1 LTSSIKVINVRAK
14 IRQAIKVNLIPG
26 VALQVFALSIVLLY
40 FFYAPAQ
47 PTFDFISALKLR
59 YSTSFAIIST
69 AIFGGLLPFVI
80 LFLKKRVTRPFVS
93 HLLFNVLLWA
103 FMGWLIDSFYQL
115 QVLIFGTGVDIAT
128 IIKKTLLDQFV
139 FSVFITSPFI
149 TAMYI
154 WRESNFNGQTT
165 RNELKVS
172 FFKEKLP
179 ATIFSTWV
187 VWLPAVTLVY
197 SMPTALQ
204 LPLFNLVLC
213 FFVLLI
219 SALNKD

>member
-1 LTSSIKVINVRAK
+1 LNTTIKALNVRAK
-14 IRQAIKVNLIPG
+14 IRQAIKVNLMPG
-26 VALQVFALSIVLLY
+26 LALQIFALSIVLCY

-47 PTFDFISALKLR
+47 PIFDSIGALKLK

-69 AIFGGLLPFVI
+69 AIFGGLLPFAI
-80 LFLKKRVTRPFVS
+80 LFLKKRVTKSVIWHF
-93 HLLFNVLLWA
+93 LFNILLWA
-103 FMGWLIDSFYQL
+103 FMGWLIDGFYQL
-115 QVLIFGTGVDIAT
+115 QAFIFGTGVDFWT
-128 IIKKTLLDQFV
+128 IVKKTSLDQFV

-154 WRESNFNGQTT
+154 WRETNFNGEKT
-165 RNELKVS
+165 RNELSVS
-172 FFKEKLP
+172 FF
-179 ATIFSTWV
+179 STWI
-187 VWLPAVTLVY
+187 VWLPAVTLIY
-197 SMPTALQ
+197 SMPLALQ

>member
-1 LTSSIKVINVRAK
+1 LNSTIKAIDARTK
-14 IRQAIKVNLIPG
+14 IRQAIRVNLMPG
-26 VALQVFALSIVLLY
+26 LVLQIFALSIVLCY

-47 PTFDFISALKLR
+47 PIFDFIGALKLK
-59 YSTSFAIIST
+59 YSTSFAIFST

-80 LFLKKRVTRPFVS
+80 LFLKKRVTKPVIS
-93 HLLFNVLLWA
+93 HLLFNILLWA

-115 QVLIFGTGVDIAT
+115 QAFIFGNGVDAWT
-128 IIKKTLLDQFV
+128 IVKKTLFDQFV

-149 TAMYI
+149 TTMYI
-154 WRESNFNGQTT
+154 WRETNFNGEKT
-165 RNELKVS
+165 RNELSVS

-179 ATIFSTWV
+179 ATIFSTWI
-187 VWLPAVTLVY
+187 VWLPAVTLIY
-197 SMPTALQ
+197 SMPLGLQ

>member
-1 LTSSIKVINVRAK
+1 LTSIIEAINVRAK
-14 IRQAIKVNLIPG
+14 IRQAIKVNFLPG
-26 VALQVFALSIVLLY
+26 VVLQMFALSIVLLY

-47 PTFDFISALKLR
+47 PTFDFIGALKLK

-69 AIFGGLLPFVI
+69 AIFGGLLPFII
-80 LFLKKRVTRPFVS
+80 LFLKKRVTKPVIS
-93 HLLFNVLLWA
+93 HLLFNILLWA
-103 FMGWLIDSFYQL
+103 FMGWLVDSFYQL
-115 QVLIFGTGVDIAT
+115 QAFIFGAGIDLTT
-128 IIKKTLLDQFV
+128 IVKKTLLDQFV

-154 WRESNFNGQTT
+154 WRESNFNGQKT
-165 RNELKVS
+165 RSELRVS

-179 ATIFSTWV
+179 ATIFSTWI
-187 VWLPAVTLVY
+187 VWLPAVTLIY
-197 SMPTALQ
+197 SMPLALQ

-219 SALNKD
+219 SALSKD

>member
-1 LTSSIKVINVRAK
+1 MTSIIKAINVRAK
-14 IRQAIKVNLIPG
+14 IKQAIKVNFLPG
-26 VALQVFALSIVLLY
+26 VVLQMFALSIVLLY

-47 PTFDFISALKLR
+47 PTFDFIGALKLK

-80 LFLKKRVTRPFVS
+80 LFLKKRVTKHVIS
-93 HLLFNVLLWA
+93 HLLFNILLWA

-115 QVLIFGTGVDIAT
+115 QAFIFGAGVDLTT
-128 IIKKTLLDQFV
+128 IVKKTLLDQFV

-154 WRESNFNGQTT
+154 WRESNFNGQKT
-165 RNELKVS
+165 RNELRVS

-179 ATIFSTWV
+179 ATIFSTWI
-187 VWLPAVTLVY
+187 VWLPAVTLIY
-197 SMPTALQ
+197 SMPLALQ

>member
-1 LTSSIKVINVRAK
+1 MTSIIKAINVRAK
-14 IRQAIKVNLIPG
+14 IKQAIKVNFLPG
-26 VALQVFALSIVLLY
+26 VVLQVFALSIVLLY

-47 PTFDFISALKLR
+47 PTFDFIGALKLK

-80 LFLKKRVTRPFVS
+80 LFLKKRVTTHVIS
-93 HLLFNVLLWA
+93 HLLFNILLWA

-115 QVLIFGTGVDIAT
+115 QAFIFGEGVDLTT
-128 IIKKTLLDQFV
+128 IVKKTLLDQFV

-149 TAMYI
+149 TAMYV
-154 WRESNFNGQTT
+154 WRESNFNGQKT
-165 RNELKVS
+165 RNELRVS

-179 ATIFSTWV
+179 ATIFSTWI
-187 VWLPAVTLVY
+187 VWLPAVTLIY
-197 SMPTALQ
+197 SMPLTLQ